1 MRKYDVTV
9 KEIDKAGTMIF
20 SDVVAVSMIEAKA
33 EVVEFYRNMFDVEES
48 LIEATAI
55 KTGEDK

>member
-33 EVVEFYRNMFDVEES
+33 EVMEFYRNMFNVEES
-48 LIEATAI
+48 KIEATAV
-55 KTGEDK
+55 KTGEEK

>member
-20 SDVVAVSMIEAKA
+20 SDVMAVSMIEAKA

-55 KTGEDK
+55 KTGEEK

>member
-20 SDVVAVSMIEAKA
+20 SDVMAVSMIEAKA

>member
-33 EVVEFYRNMFDVEES
+33 EVMEFYRNMFNAEES
-48 LIEATAI
+48 KIEATAI
-55 KTGEDK
+55 KTGEEE

>member
-20 SDVVAVSMIEAKA
+20 TDVIAVSMIEAKA
-33 EVVEFYRNMFDVEES
+33 EAMEFYRNMFNVEES
-48 LIEATAI
+48 KVQATAV
-55 KTGEDK
+55 KTGD